1 VTAATQPAATLPDVL
16 AERLRGRGRGR
27 GRVVLVGIG
36 NPLLGDDAAGC
47 LVARGVKGTPGID
60 VIESDD
66 VPERDVLRI
75 ADAKPDV
82 VVLADAVD
90 LGAPAGSVALLEPDA
105 LAGYAPTTHRVP
117 LSLIATLL
125 RRAAAADVLVLAIQ
139 PRQMAP
145 GAGVSPEVARS
156 VEALV
161 GMIRT
166 CGARAAQALEEAP
179 C

>member
-1 VTAATQPAATLPDVL
+1 MSAAQRAATLPDVL
-16 AERLRGRGRGR
+16 AERLT

-36 NPLLGDDAAGC
+36 NPLLGDDVAGC
-47 LVARGVKGTPGID
+47 LVARGVEGTPGID
-60 VIESDD
+60 VVESDD

-75 ADAKPDV
+75 ADAHPDV
-82 VVLADAVD
+82 VVLVDAVD
-90 LGAPAGSVALLEPDA
+90 LGAPAGSVAVLEPDA

-117 LSLIATLL
+117 LSLIATLI
-125 RRAAAADVLVLAIQ
+125 RRAAAAEVLVLAIQ
-139 PRQMAP
+139 PRQMTP

-161 GMIRT
+161 GMMRRGGG
-166 CGARAAQALEEAP
+166 CDARVGEGTV

>member
-1 VTAATQPAATLPDVL
+1 VSDPRSTATLPAAL
-16 AERLRGRGRGR
+16 ADRLRGR

-60 VIESDD
+60 VVESDD

-75 ADAKPDV
+75 ADANPDV
-82 VVLADAVD
+82 VLLADAVD
-90 LGAPAGSVALLEPDA
+90 LGAPPGSVALLEPDA

-117 LSLIATLL
+117 LSLIATLI

-139 PRQMAP
+139 PGRLTP
-145 GAGVSPEVARS
+145 GAGVSPEVAWS
-156 VEALV
+156 VDALV
-161 GMIRT
+161 GMIRSR
-166 CGARAAQALEEAP
+166 GAHAGQALEGTP

>member
-1 VTAATQPAATLPDVL
+1 VSATRPATTLPAAL
-16 AERLRGRGRGR
+16 ADRLRGR

-60 VIESDD
+60 VVESDD

-82 VVLADAVD
+82 VLLADAVD
-90 LGAPAGSVALLEPDA
+90 LGAPAGSVAVLEPDA

-117 LSLIATLL
+117 LSLIATLI
-125 RRAAAADVLVLAIQ
+125 RRVAAADVLVLAIQ
-139 PRQMAP
+139 PRQMTP

-161 GMIRT
+161 GMIRRAGGRET
-166 CGARAAQALEEAP
+166 RARDGAL